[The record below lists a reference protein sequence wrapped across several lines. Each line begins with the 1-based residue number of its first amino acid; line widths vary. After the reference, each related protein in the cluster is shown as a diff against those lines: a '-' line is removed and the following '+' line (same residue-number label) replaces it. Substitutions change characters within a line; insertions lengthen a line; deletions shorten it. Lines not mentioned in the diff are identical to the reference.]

1 MPDFSPIQLCKIIS
15 QFQCIVLC
23 SPRAGLAFFCLG
35 YVLIQFYYKNF
46 AMGLEELSFIHE
58 VWSQIKSIQL
68 FYTMEILFFVLFLPF
83 FHLYTLEDTSL
94 GMTSI
99 FAHLMSRDTYCL
111 YSILCF
117 QGCLYRTQIWKT
129 KNLPAEH
136 NCPLP
141 PIIKAP
147 SIIKY
152 LGFLRKMFLAYNLIH
167 CVCRCHLS
175 FFVSLSRNRSL

>member
-1 MPDFSPIQLCKIIS
+1 MNQTNQQTVKRQMCIGSLMLHHSRQLLLWERAAVLLLSLPYSLRSWRRLRTAGRRKKLPPAALQSIFS
-15 QFQCIVLC
+15 F
-23 SPRAGLAFFCLG
+23 
-35 YVLIQFYYKNF
+35 
-46 AMGLEELSFIHE
+46 
-58 VWSQIKSIQL
+58 
-68 FYTMEILFFVLFLPF
+68 PF
-83 FHLYTLEDTSL
+83 FHLCTLEDTSL

-152 LGFLRKMFLAYNLIH
+152 LVFLRKMFLAYNLIH